1 MNEWVKVAQSC
12 PTLCDPMDCTVH
24 GILQT
29 RILDWVAFS
38 FSRGSSWPRNQTRS
52 PALQADCLPTE
63 LSGKLLLYINIS
75 ILRECFMQTSHTH
88 SSPRLWQYVAI
99 FLWKTIWYI
108 LVLSCLLVLHEDL
121 WWYWGW
127 KKRISREVFE
137 MQIYSSRFPI
147 RSLEIRGYW
156 KKKPRVNVQSD
167 SFFFFFLVPQKWN
180 VKSRQCI
187 SFHNPFF

>member
-1 MNEWVKVAQSC
+1 
-12 PTLCDPMDCTVH
+12 
-24 GILQT
+24 
-29 RILDWVAFS
+29 
-38 FSRGSSWPRNQTRS
+38 
-52 PALQADCLPTE
+52 
-63 LSGKLLLYINIS
+63 
-75 ILRECFMQTSHTH
+75 MQTSHTH

-156 KKKPRVNVQSD
+156 KKKNPELMFKVTV
-167 SFFFFFLVPQKWN
+167 FFFFSWSPKSEMSKVDSVLAFITLFSSHIFLIFRSLLIIVRTQSCFLCWLVWTMQYTCLEHWESNEIMFGQKCFS
-180 VKSRQCI
+180 VT
-187 SFHNPFF
+187 F